1 MIYLFILSIMK
12 TSIKLA
18 SIFLLGAST
27 ALLIG
32 CGTQNDIEIGTAN
45 IPAS

>member
-18 SIFLLGAST
+18 SIFLLGSST
-27 ALLIG
+27 SLLIG
-32 CGTQNDIEIGTAN
+32 CGTQNDIEIGTVN